1 MARAKSKA
9 EPTSAKASPAG
20 EKPPAKKRRGRPP
33 KSQPSSTTAKKAPT
47 NGRRKRRVGRPPKTQ
62 AAKATKKA
70 TAKSRKTSP
79 KAATKKRVGRPP
91 KTAAAKAKATRRTT
105 TAKKRV
111 GRPRKAVAADDGR
124 RIPVSAAT
132 TRALAAASRASDALK
147 RERGALADAVD
158 ASTAARMKARASG
171 QKRDKTSAKK
181 ARQKVQRITEK
192 VSVRRTAARE
202 AKANVAKLKAQDLL
216 NARMNN
222 IEVRLRRAEE
232 AATDRIAAKLERQTE
247 KFRTATLERLD
258 KVEARKSKKRT
269 RKAESDRAALLRKY
283 DATVQAADDALAPKE
298 RKKRRRRRARAS

>member
-9 EPTSAKASPAG
+9 ETTAAETSPAG
-20 EKPPAKKRRGRPP
+20 DKPPAKKRRGRPP
-33 KSQPSSTTAKKAPT
+33 KSQPSGTTAKKAPT
-47 NGRRKRRVGRPPKTQ
+47 NGRKKRRVGRPPKSQ
-62 AAKATKKA
+62 AAKT
-70 TAKSRKTSP
+70 TAKSSRKTSP

-91 KTAAAKAKATRRTT
+91 KTAAAKSKATRRTT

-111 GRPRKAVAADDGR
+111 GRPRKTVAADDGR

-147 RERGALADAVD
+147 KERGALADAVD

-171 QKRDKTSAKK
+171 QKRDKTLAKK

-202 AKANVAKLKAQDLL
+202 AKANVTKLKAQDQL

-222 IEVRLRRAEE
+222 VEVRLRRAEE
-232 AATDRIAAKLERQTE
+232 AATERIAAKLERQTE
-247 KFRTATLERLD
+247 KFRAATLERLD
-258 KVEARKSKKRT
+258 KVEARKSKKRA

-283 DATVQAADDALAPKE
+283 EATVQAADDGLVPKE
-298 RKKRRRRRARAS
+298 RKKRRRRRAARSA